1 MPASLDRSP
10 RARPHALTLGLA
22 LALSTA
28 LVVGCASGAGGTPVP
43 SADPSRDPASDK
55 LAQILARGTLVLSTD
70 PAYPPQSFEVEG
82 ASRAADTRC
91 TPDQLTADEVTGYD
105 AETGKAVAAALGV
118 EPCFVVPPW
127 TEITAG
133 NWGDRWDISYGSGS
147 INADRMTRLWMTQP
161 YYAVPNLYFVRSDSP
176 YEDAADLDGKEIGAC
191 ASCSHEYYLN
201 GELEIPGVEI
211 AVNVQDPVVVTF
223 QTETTG
229 LEALGDG
236 ELDAFLCADPVGGQA
251 IADGLDLRSID
262 DVAFTYYPSGFVDKS
277 SGLDAKAFVERVNEI
292 IRGFHA
298 DGTLRTLSLES
309 FGEDYAT
316 AAGEFDLDAI
326 GQVLE

>member
-1 MPASLDRSP
+1 MEASSLV
-10 RARPHALTLGLA
+10 RPIRLGLA
-22 LALSTA
+22 ALIVA
-28 LVVGCASGAGGTPVP
+28 AAAACSGDAGTGGSPVA
-43 SADPSRDPASDK
+43 SADPSGDPARDK
-55 LAQILARGTLVLSTD
+55 LAQVLARGTLVLSTD

-133 NWGDRWDISYGSGS
+133 NWGDRWDLSYGSGS

-161 YYAVPNLYFVRSDSP
+161 YYAVPNRYFVRSDSP
-176 YEDAADLDGKEIGAC
+176 YEDASDLDGREIGAC

-211 AVNVQDPVVVTF
+211 VVNVQDPIVVTF
-223 QTETTG
+223 QSETTG

-251 IADGLDLRSID
+251 ITDGLDLRSID
-262 DVAFTYYPSGFVDKS
+262 DIAFTYYPSGFVDKS
-277 SGLDAKAFVERVNEI
+277 SGLDATAFVQRVNEI
-292 IRGFHA
+292 VRGLHA
-298 DGTLRTLSLES
+298 DGTLKALSLEF

-316 AAGEFDLDAI
+316 ASGEFDLDAI
-326 GQVLE
+326 GQELP